1 MYNNYFKRIFDLIF
15 ALILFPIVCL
25 AGFPI
30 AIAVKIN
37 DGGPIFYRSKRIGR
51 NKVVFDMLKFRSM
64 QVNAPDWRLEDG
76 STFNSQDDP
85 RVTKIGRILRETSL
99 DEIPQ
104 IWNVLVG
111 QMSFIGPRP
120 GDVESIDNYQD
131 DELDKFKVRPGITGY
146 AQAYYRNSASVREKR
161 LLDAWYANHVSAA
174 MDLKIFFK
182 TVVVVLLR
190 SNVYQNVESIED
202 IEESEKVQK

>member
-1 MYNNYFKRIFDLIF
+1 MYNNYFKRIFDLTF

-25 AGFPI
+25 VGFPI
-30 AIAVKIN
+30 AVAVKIN
-37 DGGPIFYRSKRIGR
+37 DGGPVFYRSKRIGR

-64 QVNAPDWRLEDG
+64 KVNAPDWRLADG
-76 STFNSQDDP
+76 ATFNSQDDP

-161 LLDAWYANHVSAA
+161 LLDAWYANHVSVA
-174 MDLKIFFK
+174 MDLKILFK
-182 TVVVVLLR
+182 TVAVVLLR
-190 SNVYQNVESIED
+190 SNVYQNVESVED
-202 IEESEKVQK
+202 IEESKKVQR

>member
-25 AGFPI
+25 VGFPI

>member
-25 AGFPI
+25 VGFPI

-190 SNVYQNVESIED
+190 SNVYQNVESIEN
-202 IEESEKVQK
+202 IEYEYIGI